1 MIIAVNSRFLR
12 EAQPDDLENFIT
24 ECFSRLAV
32 TYPQHQ
38 FIYIFNKPFDKGLN
52 FPKNVTAVIA
62 GPEIKNTILLQYWLN
77 YKLPALLR
85 KYKAEVFIGMDG
97 MCSLHTKLPQCMLVH
112 DLSFMQY
119 PDLLKKKHV
128 RFLKKFTPRF
138 LAKAKNIVTVSQF
151 HRSLIINKFKANTN
165 KIDTI
170 PPGIN
175 EIFGPVSFEERELIK
190 EKYAEGR
197 EYFFCRGSTGPNSNL
212 INLLKAFSFFKKRQ
226 KSNMMLL
233 IAGKTNEQFK
243 QELKTF
249 KFRNEVNLLED
260 LSNEETAKLTAA
272 AYAMV
277 HPVFYDAF
285 ATATLGAMQC
295 KVPVLCSNTDTLTEF
310 FDDAA
315 LYFNPED
322 FKDIAEKMML
332 VFKDEDMAKKLV
344 KAGEIQCRRYHWD
357 KTAGL
362 LWQSILK
369 AIDS

>member
-1 MIIAVNSRFLR
+1 MIIAVNSRFLG
-12 EAQPDDLENFIT
+12 ETQPDDLENFIT

-32 TYPQHQ
+32 KYAQHQ
-38 FIYIFNKPFDKGLN
+38 FLYIFNKPFDKDLN
-52 FPKNVTAVIA
+52 FPKNVTAVFA
-62 GPEIKNTILLQYWLN
+62 GPETKNTILLQYWLN

-85 KYKAEVFIGMDG
+85 KYKAEVFVSIDG
-97 MCSLHTKLPQCMLVH
+97 MCSLRTKLPQCMLVH
-112 DLSFMQY
+112 DLSFLQY
-119 PDLLKKKHV
+119 PGLLKKTQV
-128 RFLKKFTPRF
+128 RFLKKFTPLF

-151 HRSLIINKFKANTN
+151 HRSLIIDQYKVDTG

-170 PPGIN
+170 YPGIN
-175 EIFGPVSFEERELIK
+175 KLFIPVSFEERELTK

-197 EYFFCRGSTGPNSNL
+197 EYFLCLGSTGFNSNL

-233 IAGKTNEQFK
+233 IADKTDEQFK

-249 KFRNEVNLLED
+249 KFRNEVKLLEA
-260 LSNEETAKLTAA
+260 LSKEDVAKITAA

-285 ATATLGAMQC
+285 ATAPSGAMQC
-295 KVPVLCSNTDTLTEF
+295 RVPVLCSNTDTLNELCGN
-310 FDDAA
+310 AA

-332 VFKDEDMAKKLV
+332 VFKDEDMAKGLV
-344 KAGEIQCRRYHWD
+344 RTGEIRCRDYDWD
-357 KTAGL
+357 KTTGL

-369 AIDS
+369 AIDN